1 MTKNKGRTVLT
12 GILLA
17 AAVICYSA
25 GPGREAKT
33 EALVLES
40 GSSGEAYAE
49 TLIQE
54 NMEETESGEMPENRA
69 TESAAEAE
77 SRTDRLYVHVCGEV
91 KIPGVYE
98 LPEGS
103 RSCDA
108 IAAAGGFTEEA
119 EEDFLN
125 LAQPVWD
132 GQKLYVPDREEAKTF
147 ADSSRAEVPENSGGS
162 MPGGSGSPE
171 NGRININTA
180 SREQLMTLP
189 GIGEARAEAILAY
202 RREAGPFLAIE
213 DIMKVSGIKEAAFQ
227 KIKDDITV

>member
-1 MTKNKGRTVLT
+1 MTKNKGKTVLT

-40 GSSGEAYAE
+40 GSPGEVYAE
-49 TLIQE
+49 E
-54 NMEETESGEMPENRA
+54 AETETWENTAETEYGSPSEEPESCTA
-69 TESAAEAE
+69 
-77 SRTDRLYVHVCGEV
+77 RLYVHVCGAV
-91 KIPGVYE
+91 RSPGVYE

-103 RSCDA
+103 RGCDA
-108 IAAAGGFTEEA
+108 IAAAGGFTEA
-119 EEDFLN
+119 AAEDFLN

-147 ADSSRAEVPENSGGS
+147 ADSSRAEVPENSVGS

>member
-1 MTKNKGRTVLT
+1 MTKNKGKTVLT

-40 GSSGEAYAE
+40 GSPGEVYAE
-49 TLIQE
+49 E
-54 NMEETESGEMPENRA
+54 AETETWENTAETEYGSPSEEPESCTA
-69 TESAAEAE
+69 
-77 SRTDRLYVHVCGEV
+77 RLYVHVCGAV
-91 KIPGVYE
+91 RSPGVYE

-103 RSCDA
+103 RGCDA
-108 IAAAGGFTEEA
+108 IAAAGGFTEA
-119 EEDFLN
+119 AAEDFLN
-125 LAQPVWD
+125 LAQPVSD
-132 GQKLYVPDREEAKTF
+132 GQKLYVPDREEAKTLTDGGRM
-147 ADSSRAEVPENSGGS
+147 AVPGTSGVS
-162 MPGGSGSPE
+162 MPGSSGSEAAE

-189 GIGEARAEAILAY
+189 GIGEARAEAILKY
-202 RREAGPFLAIE
+202 RREAGPFLVIE
-213 DIMKVSGIKEAAFQ
+213 DIMKVSGIKEAAFL